1 MISVLIQNSSV
12 RFATPARLAEAPAV
26 DVTPIMNMFIIL
38 IPFLIS
44 MAVFSH
50 LTVLQFSLPADGGP
64 GRAVADAEIP
74 LTIAMTEMEIAIT
87 RGEVIL
93 ATVPALESG
102 HDFNQLLSSLQGVIK
117 NHSAAESVV
126 VAVDD
131 GVVFDDV
138 VHCMDYCRQAGF
150 SDIGLA
156 SGTNLDRG
164 EGLDNDVD

>member
-1 MISVLIQNSSV
+1 V
-12 RFATPARLAEAPAV
+12 RTSTPAKLAEAPAV

-38 IPFLIS
+38 LPFLIS

-74 LTIAMTEMEIAIT
+74 LTVAMTESEIAIT
-87 RGEVIL
+87 RGELIL
-93 ATVPALESG
+93 ATIAATELG
-102 HDFNQLLSSLQGVIK
+102 YDFPQLIVSLQ
-117 NHSAAESVV
+117 NFSADYSVAEGVV

-138 VHCMDYCRQAGF
+138 VHCMDTCRQAGF

-156 SGTNLDRG
+156 AGTNLDRG
-164 EGLDNDVD
+164 GSDANDLN